1 MVHAPLEVV
10 LRVVVGPRAAAA
22 ALRIRPPAPI
32 DPGQVPERGAER
44 QENKDG
50 PPGAEA
56 AAHRGRSGRGR
67 ATATGG
73 VAIRSESHGSTDH
86 HLVVLAAASQG
97 AGPAV
102 KGRAIGEARTEAIPG
117 GQGVVTG
124 VALRPPT
131 GPVVRAGRVV
141 LVPRILA
148 AQGQSVRR
156 AVIGARLRAPTRRG
170 LTRRDLNSGNGRVR
184 PSGRVDTLARQ
195 TSGRRVVGAAMH
207 RAVTVLIAN
216 LGGVGRAR
224 VMGAA
229 LARRPNANEWTA
241 DQMTGHRG
249 PVAQTSLAAA
259 DFRPRGVGSHA
270 KRVEG
275 LVRRIWIARLGAKTA
290 LAGSKPR
297 RSSTTKA
304 GESLVA
310 LWAKIRRRGLRR
322 KASRRNAQKGPQL
335 STVRIMI
342 GPVLDFPSGEAALPR
357 DPVIATAVVTKI
369 DPAERAG
376 DPMTGPIDR
385 AIGQALAAP
394 RGAVP
399 GAAVSTAPG
408 PPAWVAQAIGADR

>member
-1 MVHAPLEVV
+1 M
-10 LRVVVGPRAAAA
+10 
-22 ALRIRPPAPI
+22 
-32 DPGQVPERGAER
+32 
-44 QENKDG
+44 
-50 PPGAEA
+50 
-56 AAHRGRSGRGR
+56 
-67 ATATGG
+67 
-73 VAIRSESHGSTDH
+73 
-86 HLVVLAAASQG
+86 
-97 AGPAV
+97 
-102 KGRAIGEARTEAIPG
+102 
-117 GQGVVTG
+117 
-124 VALRPPT
+124 
-131 GPVVRAGRVV
+131 

-148 AQGQSVRR
+148 GRGPIR
-156 AVIGARLRAPTRRG
+156 AAIEARLHAPTRRA
-170 LTRRDLNSGNGRVR
+170 LTRRAVMIVNSGRSRVR
-184 PSGRVDTLARQ
+184 RSGRADTPVGL
-195 TSGRRVVGAAMH
+195 TVGRRVVGAAMH

-229 LARRPNANEWTA
+229 LARRPNANGWAA

-249 PVAQTSLAAA
+249 PVAQTSLAAG
-259 DFRPRGVGSHA
+259 DFRPRGVGSLA

-275 LVRRIWIARLGAKTA
+275 PVRRIRVARLGAKTA

-297 RSSTTKA
+297 PRSSTKA

-310 LWAKIRRRGLRR
+310 LWAKIRRRGRRR
-322 KASRRNAQKGPQL
+322 KATWRNAQKVHQL
-335 STVRIMI
+335 STVRITI
-342 GPVLDFPSGEAALPR
+342 GPVLDFQSGEAALPR

-408 PPAWVAQAIGADR
+408 PPAWGAQAIGADRCRSGSRSCTSVHRGPSGSRQKINPRLRFVKRPGKQPTGSESPTRRLRLRSSRQLTIRLVSRRNLRQNCAERQTQFRKSCARPWECAAARGWNTS